1 MPLQQRLDFFI
12 NIQFSNYHIHSA
24 SGSHFYCFI
33 LYAGNTAQFCVALPG
48 QPIFNL
54 TIIALRQP
62 AYATAVH
69 RGTAFTSG

>member
-12 NIQFSNYHIHSA
+12 NIQFSNYHIHSE

-33 LYAGNTAQFCVALPG
+33 YMRQYSVILAVLPG
-48 QPIFNL
+48 QFIFNL
-54 TIIALRQP
+54 TIFTLRQP